1 LLLCYWR
8 IIDFKNNPTIGYI
21 DYSPENG
28 VDFSDRKEFK
38 NIEDVTK
45 NYKEESCIL
54 IDELSGDASFVSV
67 SIKRLLDSDYKI
79 TTKNITNAIKTIDSS
94 GKVTSHLD
102 RDKYKR
108 LSTPIKIEMKS
119 LKNYFDNFS
128 EWNFENY
135 LKLNNFTYK
144 QYQEVEEGLTLESK

>member
-1 LLLCYWR
+1 MKFLL
-8 IIDFKNNPTIGYI
+8 IDFKNNPTIGYI

-38 NIEDVTK
+38 NIDDVTK
-45 NYKEESCIL
+45 NYKEEPCIL

>member
-1 LLLCYWR
+1 MKFLL
-8 IIDFKNNPTIGYI
+8 IDFKNNPTIGYI

-94 GKVTSHLD
+94 GKVTSHID

-144 QYQEVEEGLTLESK
+144 QYQELEEGLTLESK

>member
-1 LLLCYWR
+1 MKFLL
-8 IIDFKNNPTIGYI
+8 IDFKNNPTIGYI

-38 NIEDVTK
+38 NIEDVMK

-54 IDELSGDASFVSV
+54 IDELSGDASFVSL

-144 QYQEVEEGLTLESK
+144 QYQELEEGLTLESK

>member
-1 LLLCYWR
+1 VKFLL
-8 IIDFKNNPTIGYI
+8 IDFKNNPTIGYI

-38 NIEDVTK
+38 NIDDVTK

-144 QYQEVEEGLTLESK
+144 QYQELEEGLTLESK

>member
-1 LLLCYWR
+1 MKFLL
-8 IIDFKNNPTIGYI
+8 IDFKNNPTIGYI
-21 DYSPENG
+21 VYSPENG

-38 NIEDVTK
+38 NIDDVTK

>member
-1 LLLCYWR
+1 MKFLL
-8 IIDFKNNPTIGYI
+8 INFKNNPTIGYI

-28 VDFSDRKEFK
+28 VNFSDREEFK

-67 SIKRLLDSDYKI
+67 SIKKLLDSDYKI
-79 TTKNITNAIKTIDSS
+79 TTKNITNAIKTIDPS

>member
-1 LLLCYWR
+1 MRFLL
-8 IIDFKNNPTIGYI
+8 IDFKNNPTIGYI

-38 NIEDVTK
+38 NIDDVTK

-108 LSTPIKIEMKS
+108 ISTPIKIEMKS

>member
-1 LLLCYWR
+1 MKFLL
-8 IIDFKNNPTIGYI
+8 IDFKNNPTIGYI

-28 VDFSDRKEFK
+28 VDFSDREEFK
-38 NIEDVTK
+38 NIKDVTK

-67 SIKRLLDSDYKI
+67 SIKKLLDSDYKI

>member
-1 LLLCYWR
+1 MKFLL
-8 IIDFKNNPTIGYI
+8 IDFKNNPTIGYI

-28 VDFSDRKEFK
+28 VDFSDREEFK

-67 SIKRLLDSDYKI
+67 SIKKLLDSDYKI

-128 EWNFENY
+128 EWNFESY

-144 QYQEVEEGLTLESK
+144 QYQELEEGLTLESK

>member
-1 LLLCYWR
+1 MKFLL
-8 IIDFKNNPTIGYI
+8 IDFKNNPTIGYI
-21 DYSPENG
+21 DYSQENG
-28 VDFSDRKEFK
+28 VDFSDREEFK

-67 SIKRLLDSDYKI
+67 SIKKLLDSDYKI

-144 QYQEVEEGLTLESK
+144 QYQELEEGLTLESK

>member
-1 LLLCYWR
+1 MKFLL
-8 IIDFKNNPTIGYI
+8 IDFKNNPTIGYI

-67 SIKRLLDSDYKI
+67 SIKKLLDSDYKI

>member
-1 LLLCYWR
+1 MKFLL
-8 IIDFKNNPTIGYI
+8 IDFKNNPTIGYI

-38 NIEDVTK
+38 NIDDVTK

-67 SIKRLLDSDYKI
+67 SIKKLLDSDYKI

>member
-1 LLLCYWR
+1 MKFLL
-8 IIDFKNNPTIGYI
+8 IDFKNNPTIGYI

-38 NIEDVTK
+38 NIDDVTK
-45 NYKEESCIL
+45 NYKEESGIL

>member
-1 LLLCYWR
+1 VKFLL
-8 IIDFKNNPTIGYI
+8 IDFKNNPTIGYI

>member
-1 LLLCYWR
+1 MKFLL
-8 IIDFKNNPTIGYI
+8 INFKNNPTIGYI

-67 SIKRLLDSDYKI
+67 SIKKLLDSDYKI

-144 QYQEVEEGLTLESK
+144 QYQELEEGLTLESK

>member
-1 LLLCYWR
+1 MKFLL
-8 IIDFKNNPTIGYI
+8 IDFKNNPTIGYI
-21 DYSPENG
+21 DYSPENE
-28 VDFSDRKEFK
+28 VDFSDREEFK

-67 SIKRLLDSDYKI
+67 SIKKLLDSDYKI

-144 QYQEVEEGLTLESK
+144 QYQELEEGLTLESK

>member
-1 LLLCYWR
+1 MKFLL
-8 IIDFKNNPTIGYI
+8 IDFKNNPTIGYI

-38 NIEDVTK
+38 NIDDVTK

-108 LSTPIKIEMKS
+108 LSTTIKIEKKS
-119 LKNYFDNFS
+119 HKNYFDNFS

-144 QYQEVEEGLTLESK
+144 QYQEVEQGLTLESK

>member
-1 LLLCYWR
+1 MKFLL
-8 IIDFKNNPTIGYI
+8 IDFKNNPTIGYI
-21 DYSPENG
+21 DYSPENE

-38 NIEDVTK
+38 NIDDVTK

>member
-1 LLLCYWR
+1 MKFLL
-8 IIDFKNNPTIGYI
+8 IDFKRQPNSWYI

-38 NIEDVTK
+38 NIDDVTK

>member
-1 LLLCYWR
+1 MKFLL
-8 IIDFKNNPTIGYI
+8 IDFKNNPTIGYI

-67 SIKRLLDSDYKI
+67 SIKKLLDSDYKI

-144 QYQEVEEGLTLESK
+144 QYQELEDGLTLESK

>member
-1 LLLCYWR
+1 MKFLL
-8 IIDFKNNPTIGYI
+8 IDFKNNPTIGYI

-38 NIEDVTK
+38 NIDDDTK

>member
-1 LLLCYWR
+1 MKFLL
-8 IIDFKNNPTIGYI
+8 IDFKNNPTIGYI

-38 NIEDVTK
+38 NIDDVTK

-135 LKLNNFTYK
+135 LKLNNFTFK

>member
-1 LLLCYWR
+1 MKFLL
-8 IIDFKNNPTIGYI
+8 IDFKNNPTIGYI

-38 NIEDVTK
+38 NIDDVTK

-108 LSTPIKIEMKS
+108 LSTPIKIEIKS

-144 QYQEVEEGLTLESK
+144 QYQELEEGLTLESK

>member
-1 LLLCYWR
+1 MKFLL
-8 IIDFKNNPTIGYI
+8 IDFKNNPTIGYI
-21 DYSPENG
+21 DYCPENE
-28 VDFSDRKEFK
+28 VDFSDREEFK
-38 NIEDVTK
+38 NIEDVMK

>member
-1 LLLCYWR
+1 MKFLL
-8 IIDFKNNPTIGYI
+8 IDFKNNPTIGYI
-21 DYSPENG
+21 DYSLENG
-28 VDFSDRKEFK
+28 VDFSDRKEFN
-38 NIEDVTK
+38 NINDVTK

-79 TTKNITNAIKTIDSS
+79 TNKNITNAIKTIDSS

>member
-1 LLLCYWR
+1 MKFLL
-8 IIDFKNNPTIGYI
+8 IDFKNNPTIGYI

-38 NIEDVTK
+38 NIDDVTK

-94 GKVTSHLD
+94 GKVTSHLN

>member
-1 LLLCYWR
+1 MKFLL
-8 IIDFKNNPTIGYI
+8 IDFKNNPTIGYI

-67 SIKRLLDSDYKI
+67 LIKRLLDSDYKI

-135 LKLNNFTYK
+135 LKLNNFTFK
-144 QYQEVEEGLTLESK
+144 QYQKVEEGLTLESK

>member
-1 LLLCYWR
+1 MKFLL
-8 IIDFKNNPTIGYI
+8 IDFKNNPTIGYI

-54 IDELSGDASFVSV
+54 IDELSGDTSFVSV

-94 GKVTSHLD
+94 GKITSHLD

>member
-1 LLLCYWR
+1 MKFLL
-8 IIDFKNNPTIGYI
+8 IDFKNNPTIGYI

-38 NIEDVTK
+38 NIDDVTK

-54 IDELSGDASFVSV
+54 IDELSGDTSFVSV

-135 LKLNNFTYK
+135 LKLNNFTFK
-144 QYQEVEEGLTLESK
+144 QYQKVEEGLTLESK

>member
-1 LLLCYWR
+1 MKFLL
-8 IIDFKNNPTIGYI
+8 IDFKNNPTIGYI

-28 VDFSDRKEFK
+28 VDFSDREEFK

-54 IDELSGDASFVSV
+54 IDELSGDTSFVSV
-67 SIKRLLDSDYKI
+67 SIKRLLDSDYKV

-94 GKVTSHLD
+94 GKITSHLD

>member
-1 LLLCYWR
+1 MKFLL
-8 IIDFKNNPTIGYI
+8 IDFKNNPTIGYI

-38 NIEDVTK
+38 NIDDVTK

-79 TTKNITNAIKTIDSS
+79 TTKNITNAIKTINSS

>member
-1 LLLCYWR
+1 MKFLL
-8 IIDFKNNPTIGYI
+8 IDFKNNPTIGYI

-67 SIKRLLDSDYKI
+67 SIKSLLDSDYKI

-135 LKLNNFTYK
+135 LKLNNFTFK

>member
-1 LLLCYWR
+1 MKFLL
-8 IIDFKNNPTIGYI
+8 IDFKNNPTIGYI

-38 NIEDVTK
+38 NIDDVMK

-54 IDELSGDASFVSV
+54 IDELSGDTSFVSV

>member
-1 LLLCYWR
+1 MKFLL
-8 IIDFKNNPTIGYI
+8 IDFNNNPTIGYI

-28 VDFSDRKEFK
+28 VDFSDREEFK

-67 SIKRLLDSDYKI
+67 SIKKLLDSDYKI

-144 QYQEVEEGLTLESK
+144 QYQELEEGLTLESK

>member
-1 LLLCYWR
+1 MKFLL
-8 IIDFKNNPTIGYI
+8 IDFKNNPTIGYI
-21 DYSPENG
+21 DYSPENE
-28 VDFSDRKEFK
+28 VDFSDREEFK

-67 SIKRLLDSDYKI
+67 SIKKLLDSDYKI

>member
-1 LLLCYWR
+1 MKFLL
-8 IIDFKNNPTIGYI
+8 IDFKNNPTIGYI
-21 DYSPENG
+21 NYSPENG
-28 VDFSDRKEFK
+28 VDFSERKEFK

-144 QYQEVEEGLTLESK
+144 QYQEVEEELTLESK

>member
-1 LLLCYWR
+1 MKFLL
-8 IIDFKNNPTIGYI
+8 IDFKNNPTIGYI

-28 VDFSDRKEFK
+28 VDFSDREEFK

-54 IDELSGDASFVSV
+54 IDELSGDTSFVSV

-94 GKVTSHLD
+94 GKITSHLD

>member
-1 LLLCYWR
+1 MKFLL
-8 IIDFKNNPTIGYI
+8 IDFKNNPTIGYI

-28 VDFSDRKEFK
+28 VDFSDSKEFK
-38 NIEDVTK
+38 NIDDVTK

-102 RDKYKR
+102 RDRYKR

>member
-1 LLLCYWR
+1 MKFLL
-8 IIDFKNNPTIGYI
+8 IDFKNNPTIGYI

-38 NIEDVTK
+38 NIEEVTK

-144 QYQEVEEGLTLESK
+144 QYQELEEGLTLESK